1 MFDASTVSEALERR
15 PTEVGYSQH
24 EGAERASWDDD
35 KLEKRGTHPVV
46 FPGRGS
52 HANYFEQAVWLGH
65 SAQEGFGC
73 DNTTAPSRKVQTHA
87 VLLPDQPPAS
97 ATAPFAWLAFGGHWG
112 QKESGPN
119 TGPTGPNTKQ
129 QWTEPVSWV
138 DDTWRDSSTK
148 VPSGSTL
155 GLSATSFFCAAV
167 ATGSELY
174 LEFLRTPW
182 FVLGALAAVTLLGV
196 WLSRRTAWSPHE
208 PFPIDRARSG
218 GQIYRAAFKL
228 YRRYRLL
235 FIGIG
240 LIFVPLSAIG
250 VLLQQVL
257 TRTTGVGTFLDETQT
272 DPIVSGIC
280 ALLFGELS
288 AIFAGIAVTAAV
300 ACALGKIHEGE
311 QPDAFD
317 AFRGIVPR
325 LGSLGWA
332 WFRVILVA
340 GLLAVTIVGI
350 PLAVVY
356 LVRKAVLSQACVL
369 EDLHATPALRR
380 SSELVSGHGLRV
392 LAISALVNVTAFLL
406 GPIVGVAVLFLT
418 SGSLSLINLISS
430 LVYAFV
436 VPYAAIAMTLLFY
449 DLRRRQA
456 GEQPAALHTSPRAGH
471 DVTAPA

>member
-1 MFDASTVSEALERR
+1 M
-15 PTEVGYSQH
+15 
-24 EGAERASWDDD
+24 
-35 KLEKRGTHPVV
+35 
-46 FPGRGS
+46 
-52 HANYFEQAVWLGH
+52 
-65 SAQEGFGC
+65 
-73 DNTTAPSRKVQTHA
+73 
-87 VLLPDQPPAS
+87 
-97 ATAPFAWLAFGGHWG
+97 
-112 QKESGPN
+112 
-119 TGPTGPNTKQ
+119 
-129 QWTEPVSWV
+129 
-138 DDTWRDSSTK
+138 
-148 VPSGSTL
+148 
-155 GLSATSFFCAAV
+155 
-167 ATGSELY
+167 
-174 LEFLRTPW
+174 
-182 FVLGALAAVTLLGV
+182 
-196 WLSRRTAWSPHE
+196 
-208 PFPIDRARSG
+208 
-218 GQIYRAAFKL
+218 
-228 YRRYRLL
+228 
-235 FIGIG
+235 
-240 LIFVPLSAIG
+240 
-250 VLLQQVL
+250 L

-300 ACALGKIHEGE
+300 ACALGRIHEGE
-311 QPDAFD
+311 HPDALA

-332 WFRVILVA
+332 WFRVILIA

-456 GEQPAALHTSPRAGH
+456 GEQPAALQTSPRADR